1 MTSPSCYLDCPAAAR
16 SGLSGIRGQITSLD
30 SSEVLNGLFS
40 RGRRMASH
48 QLHGPDAG
56 TQEGARSDAEF
67 VWRG

>member
-40 RGRRMASH
+40 RGRGMASNE
-48 QLHGPDAG
+48 LS
-56 TQEGARSDAEF
+56 ARTPTPWSAF
-67 VWRG
+67 RC